1 MTEGLGEPLVE
12 KDDLIELLSDLRHL
26 LRRVKDISELEPSD

>member
-12 KDDLIELLSDLRHL
+12 QDDLIELLSDLRHL
-26 LRRVKDISELEPSD
+26 LRRVKDVSELVPSY